1 MEKTIQSGIPSN
13 RGEGESANRLF
24 FFFDGTNRLVWTD
37 QTNIF
42 KQVLTPYW
50 INLTKVNIF
59 KPNKLT
65 NLISNGD

>member
-13 RGEGESANRLF
+13 RDEGESTNRLF
-24 FFFDGTNRLVWTD
+24 VSLTAPIVLFGPTNSP
-37 QTNIF
+37 IF

-65 NLISNGD
+65 NK